1 MAERHAHC
9 SPSGVTA
16 SAGPELVTPPSAKS
30 GEPVLA
36 CQGLTK
42 RYRMGEVEVVA
53 LAGVDFALRAGEL
66 LVLLGASGSGKSTL
80 LNILGGLDAP
90 SAGTARVGSY
100 DLTRMSWRDQMRYR
114 RQQVGFVWQQTARNL
129 VPYLTA
135 QENVEMPMALN
146 GVNAAERRQRAR
158 TLLDQVGLSER
169 YDHRPDQLSG
179 GQQQRVAIAIAMANH
194 PGLLLADEPTGQID
208 AEAADSIFDA
218 MRQINEAYQVT
229 IIIVTHDVTIAT
241 RVNRV
246 LGMRDGRI
254 ISEVL
259 RQNQQA
265 EGQEFAVLDRGGR
278 LQLPDDFLEKLGLD
292 HRVQVEVREN
302 HVEVYPEGKR

>member
-1 MAERHAHC
+1 MRF
-9 SPSGVTA
+9 
-16 SAGPELVTPPSAKS
+16 
-30 GEPVLA
+30 
-36 CQGLTK
+36 
-42 RYRMGEVEVVA
+42 VECENLIKIYKIADVEAVA
-53 LAGVDFALRAGEL
+53 LQGVDLTIDQGEILAL
-66 LVLLGASGSGKSTL
+66 VGASGSGKSTL
-80 LNILGGLDAP
+80 LNILGGMDAP
-90 SAGTARVGSY
+90 SAGTARVGNY

-114 RQQVGFVWQQTARNL
+114 RGQVGFVWQQTGRNL

-146 GVNAAERRQRAR
+146 GVKTSERRERAR
-158 TLLDQVGLSER
+158 ALLDQVGLSDR

-179 GQQQRVAIAIAMANH
+179 GQQQRVAIAIAMSNH

-218 MRQINEAYQVT
+218 MRQINEVYQVT
-229 IIIVTHDVTIAT
+229 IIIVTHDVTVAT

-254 ISEVL
+254 ISEVV
-259 RQNQQA
+259 RQNSGA

-292 HRVQVEVREN
+292 HRVQVKMREN
-302 HVEVYPEGKR
+302 HVEVYPEDER